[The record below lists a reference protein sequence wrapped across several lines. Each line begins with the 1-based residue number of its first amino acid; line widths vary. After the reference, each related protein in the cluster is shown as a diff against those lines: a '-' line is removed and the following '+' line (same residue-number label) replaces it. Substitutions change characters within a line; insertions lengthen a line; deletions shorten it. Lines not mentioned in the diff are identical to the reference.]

1 MQRYKFVLKH
11 LWLEWNLNSLHL
23 KSSVILVGNLTF
35 YIPEN
40 FLTTI
45 AEISFSVAPVS
56 YTHLTLPTSDL
67 V

>member
-45 AEISFSVAPVS
+45 AEISFSVAQ
-56 YTHLTLPTSDL
+56 Y
-67 V
+67 